1 VVAQRLAPATRV
13 ASEPLRF
20 DWKFSAACFLW
31 SGGITLDGWNHV
43 HLDTS
48 TETFFTPWHAI
59 LYAGYLV
66 TACVLFWEIRTAM
79 RAGATFRE
87 AIPAGYGPSVVG
99 VALFAAGGLGDMLWH
114 LAFGIERGIS
124 AAYSPTHLLLLF
136 ALTLT
141 FFGPLRA
148 LVARGSETSLRDELP
163 ALLAL
168 TYFLNAADL
177 FNDWNM
183 RIDASAAESPLALFA
198 HLQPD
203 ALAELSFFQLGY
215 GLLALVARAVLLGGV
230 ALYVA
235 RALPRHFGT
244 LTLIFGLNA
253 ISTTL
258 MRSGID
264 PLELTLSPN
273 ICAGLIADA
282 IVTTLRP
289 GNGPHWRLQL
299 LGFAVPFV
307 YAAVTLAIVGE
318 TGGGYWWEVHAVTG
332 CAVMAGFC
340 GLLIASVMRPLKRVS
355 AA

>member
-1 VVAQRLAPATRV
+1 VVAQRLAPAARA

-20 DWKFSAACFLW
+20 DWKFSAACFAW
-31 SGGITLDGWNHV
+31 SCGITLDGWNHI

-48 TETFFTPWHAI
+48 TESFFTPWHAL
-59 LYAGYLV
+59 LYAGYAL
-66 TACVLFWEIRTAM
+66 TAFVLFWEIRAAM

-87 AIPAGYGPSVVG
+87 AIPAGYGPSVAG
-99 VALFAAGGLGDMLWH
+99 VALFALGGLGDMMWH

-124 AAYSPTHLLLLF
+124 AAFSPTHLLLLF

-141 FFGPLRA
+141 LFGPLRA
-148 LVARGSETSLRDELP
+148 LVARGREASLREELP

-177 FNDWNM
+177 YNDWNM
-183 RIDASAAESPLALFA
+183 RIAADAAESPLVLFA
-198 HLQPD
+198 HLPPN
-203 ALAELSFFQLGY
+203 ALAELSYFQLGY

-235 RALPRHFGT
+235 RALPRHFGA

-253 ISTTL
+253 LSTTL

-264 PLELTLSPN
+264 SLELTLSPN
-273 ICAGLIADA
+273 ICAGLVADA
-282 IVTTLRP
+282 IVTIVRP
-289 GNGPHWRLQL
+289 GNVPHWRLQL
-299 LGFAVPFV
+299 LGFAVPFA

-318 TGGGYWWEVHAVTG
+318 TGGGYWWEVHQVTG

-340 GLLIASVMRPLKRVS
+340 GLLIASVVRPPTRVS
-355 AA
+355 AS